1 MKTTTTATTTT
12 TNEQLHIAKMAR
24 DVIEINLTRLT
35 LCLITGLRSGVTVLK
50 VSTYPCTPL
59 PPRSLLVSPAS
70 SFAICCCLFMAIAA
84 LFHNLHRARRSHLIW
99 ASVRR
104 VAMFPFPFIHF
115 EYSSFQV
122 RRRRRRR
129 RRLYCAGLSPSC
141 HLAMLPCCQHK
152 PCL

>member
-12 TNEQLHIAKMAR
+12 TNEQLHIAKMVR

-59 PPRSLLVSPAS
+59 PPSSLCPLPS

-122 RRRRRRR
+122 RRRRRR
-129 RRLYCAGLSPSC
+129 LHYAGLSPSC